1 MERRF
6 RRHSWRRL
14 LTWLAGACALI
25 ALAASVLAVA
35 AYRTPAETERTDAGM
50 TISQRGKYDWTA
62 SLAPNHLYDLSKVS
76 GETTI
81 FTGITRALNMEFSY
95 QISARGATA
104 LHGTYSID
112 LVIRAEDSWSKRIPL
127 VGARQF
133 AASGDSAAF
142 WTQYTLDLPRLDEL
156 VGQIE
161 RETGVTG
168 AAYSL
173 IIQPSVSTSVIG
185 TRSTHEVFAAPLE
198 LRWSADRRQITMPVQ
213 REFVSETISPI
224 VTKVPGMLSLFGLS
238 VPVRSARAWSCSIGA
253 GGFTLAAWLGILAR
267 PRHSEAARLQL
278 LRRRNGHLFVEGRDE
293 ALPPLPAVE
302 LYDLEQLLK
311 VARGTGK
318 PIVRAGGNDLYYVVD
333 SGVVYVYGL
342 GDTAARVGTGS
353 RPALVP
359 RRQRRERA
367 VGA

>member
-25 ALAASVLAVA
+25 ALAASALAVA
-35 AYRTPAETERTDAGM
+35 AYRAPVESERTDAGM

-62 SLAPNHLYDLSKVS
+62 SLAPNHLYDRDKVS

-112 LVIRAEDSWSKRIPL
+112 LVIRADDSWSKRIPL

-133 AASGDSAAF
+133 AASGDSTAF
-142 WTQYTLDLPRLDEL
+142 WTQYTLDLARLDEL

-161 RETGVTG
+161 RETGVAGT
-168 AAYSL
+168 AYSL
-173 IIQPSVSTSVIG
+173 IIQPAVSTSVIG
-185 TRSTHEVFAAPLE
+185 TRSTREVFAAPLE

-213 REFVSETISPI
+213 REFVSEMTSPV
-224 VTKVPGMLSLFGLS
+224 VTKVPGTLSLFGLS
-238 VPVRSARAWSCSIGA
+238 VPVGSARAWSGPAGA
-253 GGFTLAAWLGILAR
+253 GGFILAAWLGTLAR
-267 PRHSEAARLQL
+267 PRRSEAAKLQW
-278 LRRRNGHLFVEGRDE
+278 LRRKYRHLFVEGREDE
-293 ALPPLPAVE
+293 LPPLPVVE
-302 LYDLEQLLK
+302 LHDLEQLLK

-318 PIVRAGGNDLYYVVD
+318 PVVRAGGNDVYYIVD
-333 SGVVYVYGL
+333 SGVVYAYGAY
-342 GDTAARVGTGS
+342 DTTARAGTGS